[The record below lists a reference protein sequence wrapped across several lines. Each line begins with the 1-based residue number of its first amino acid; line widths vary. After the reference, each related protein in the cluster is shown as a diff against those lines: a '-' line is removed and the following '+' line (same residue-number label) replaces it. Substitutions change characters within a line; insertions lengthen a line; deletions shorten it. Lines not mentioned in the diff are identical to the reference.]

1 MPYLFRAL
9 AVALLFTLS
18 LAACKKDD
26 TPKEDLPVFVPLD
39 MFTVNLSGVD
49 SYLQATFELKVPNQ
63 QTAEE
68 VRQYLPLIRNGIIM
82 LLTSKNGEQLASA
95 DGKRKLGEELVLNL
109 NEILGKEG
117 LKDTVQSVNF
127 TSFLVQ

>member
-9 AVALLFTLS
+9 AVALLFLS

-26 TPKEDLPVFVPLD
+26 TPQEDLPVFVPLD
-39 MFTVNLSGVD
+39 MFTVNLSSVD
-49 SYLQATFELKVPNQ
+49 NYLQATFELKVPNQ

-68 VRQYLPLIRNGIIM
+68 VRQYLPLIRNGVIM

-95 DGKRKLGEELVLNL
+95 DGKRKLGEELVSNL

>member
-9 AVALLFTLS
+9 AVALLFLS

-26 TPKEDLPVFVPLD
+26 TSKEDLPVFVPLD
-39 MFTVNLSGVD
+39 MFTVNLSSVD
-49 SYLQATFELKVPNQ
+49 NYLQATFELKVPNQ

-68 VRQYLPLIRNGIIM
+68 VRQYLPLIRNGVIM

-95 DGKRKLGEELVLNL
+95 DGKQKLGEELVSNL